1 MSDVFT
7 FKEIEVTG
15 ALKITLAG
23 YDAPFAKPHEL
34 AGFEG
39 GGEVKRT
46 KTELP
51 GRAEP
56 VFQVRVPNSHR
67 DLEVSG
73 AFRDFRMGAGHARS
87 MRDAVERL
95 RTRANLLQITWG
107 DDTWKGLLVETKYG
121 YEGVGH
127 LPYLLRFEIASAPG
141 SENATQPAARRGGA
155 DALDAVLAQ
164 LRARRAP
171 PASVERSFLER
182 FDALMGAID
191 SGMEAVSDAAR
202 SGEEFAN
209 RANRAARRIT
219 SLATQVQGKVAEL
232 DGMMGRLQSSAMT
245 TLRQAASVADVDAW
259 RFNTLQLT
267 GDIKTA
273 LRETKAEQ
281 RRRERE
287 GTRLYVVKPGDT
299 LEGIARTSLGD
310 AGRAG
315 ELGYQPRDLVPGRLI
330 RIPEA

>member
-1 MSDVFT
+1 M
-7 FKEIEVTG
+7 KH
-15 ALKITLAG
+15 A
-23 YDAPFAKPHEL
+23 
-34 AGFEG
+34 
-39 GGEVKRT
+39 

-51 GRAEP
+51 GRTEP
-56 VFQVRVPNSHR
+56 VFQVRVANSHR
-67 DLEVSG
+67 DLEVNG
-73 AFRDFRMGAGHARS
+73 AFRDYRMGSGHGRA
-87 MRDAVERL
+87 MRDAIERI

-107 DDTWKGLLVETKYG
+107 DDTWKGLLIETKYG

-127 LPYLLRFEIASAPG
+127 LPYMLRFSVASAPG
-141 SENATQPAARRGGA
+141 SETATQPAARRGGA

-171 PASVERSFLER
+171 PASLERSFLDQ
-182 FDALMGAID
+182 FNAIMNAID

-202 SGEEFAN
+202 TGEEFAN

-219 SLATQVQGKVAEL
+219 SLATQVQGKVSEL
-232 DGMMGRLQSSAMT
+232 DAMMGRMQAAATSTLQ
-245 TLRQAASVADVDAW
+245 QAASVADVDAW
-259 RFNTLQLT
+259 RFNTLQLN

-273 LRETKAEQ
+273 LRETKAEE

-287 GTRLYVVKPGDT
+287 GTKLYIVKPGDT
-299 LEGIARTSLGD
+299 LESIARAAVGD

-315 ELGYQPRDLVPGRLI
+315 DLGYQPRDLVPGRLI